1 MVSRR
6 AAIGTTGSALV
17 GVLVVVAA
25 VGLLVLASQ
34 LGSSSIPGR
43 SPSVTVVTYTYGGT
57 FDGGDCRITTTC
69 FAPEGTVTTTEPL
82 PLTSQQSQSTSQSP
96 PRTYLLTAL
105 SAVVIALVALAGSLA
120 MARRRRSKEGQASDT
135 IQERPPAK
143 PPGARREAFPKA
155 ACLRDVIQNLLRR
168 SDFDTPSHG
177 QFTFHLRR
185 S

>member
-1 MVSRR
+1 MLRATTTSRAGVVSRR

-17 GVLVVVAA
+17 GVLIVVAA
-25 VGLLVLASQ
+25 VGLFVLASQ
-34 LGSSSIPGR
+34 LRSSSILGR

-57 FDGGDCRITTTC
+57 FDGGSCGITTTC

-82 PLTSQQSQSTSQSP
+82 PLTSQQSQLTSQQSQSTSQSP

-105 SAVVIALVALAGSLA
+105 LAVVIALVALAGSLA

-143 PPGARREAFPKA
+143 PPGARR
-155 ACLRDVIQNLLRR
+155 
-168 SDFDTPSHG
+168 
-177 QFTFHLRR
+177 
-185 S
+185 